1 MVLPG
6 AFGVERSAPGATLL
20 MHTSM
25 AFPLALDQGGWK
37 KAGQDSANFVAVP
50 GKNGLSHGMLP
61 MLRLGAF
68 EIPSVPGVFGAPI
81 DEVEKEV
88 GIDLDGFAGSGLF
101 ATFRLTFAEEGRT
114 LWMED
119 LPPDVIAMRRR
130 LVEQAAE
137 RMSAPRGASGN
148 RPPSSSAATPAG
160 PPTAPSAPVSSSS
173 SKNPPPK
180 K

>member
-68 EIPSVPGVFGAPI
+68 EVGEDSPI
-81 DEVEKEV
+81 KT
-88 GIDLDGFAGSGLF
+88 LF
-101 ATFRLTFAEEGRT
+101 AARIEADTRLKDFAAR
-114 LWMED
+114 
-119 LPPDVIAMRRR
+119 
-130 LVEQAAE
+130 
-137 RMSAPRGASGN
+137 
-148 RPPSSSAATPAG
+148 
-160 PPTAPSAPVSSSS
+160 
-173 SKNPPPK
+173 
-180 K
+180 